1 MQSRNGQ
8 PSRPGG
14 TAGGGAVHAQPPNGQ
29 LTSENPQRPP
39 GTGDGGPAADDIQ
52 VVLPAAT
59 GQLPPDRPR
68 PPEPPGPPPPIPD
81 ELPRRHADPS
91 RPSVP
96 SRLSRPS
103 VPSRLSRPPPAA
115 PEAGPQGRPEP
126 PAPCVRPLPPELF
139 RPLWWQ
145 ERPGPAGQPQPQPSP
160 EPSQPEPSQPE
171 ASQPEAS
178 QPEASQPGP
187 RPSGQHPPAEPS
199 WVSVLAATMRL
210 WLRRRLGGVRRS
222 RPAWARWLAVLVAGL
237 VAAAVLAA
245 TATTVLSG
253 RGGQGAGPAAVA
265 RQRAAAWVAGQAS
278 PDTIVACDPAM
289 CAALQAHGVPA
300 GRLLVLTPARADPL
314 GSDLVVATAA
324 VRGQFGARLAG
335 VYAPVTVASFGSGTA
350 RIDVPVVA
358 PDAAAAYR
366 AALAADVRARA
377 AAGAQ
382 LLRNR
387 SVHISAAAR
396 PALADGEVDSRLLVV
411 LAALAHLHP
420 LDITGFGRPS
430 PGASA
435 GVPLRSADIAGAAP
449 PGPGTPV
456 SPRGLMTILQA
467 QRPPYLPSS
476 LAIVRTGPAG
486 AQDRV
491 PGPEPTRAAGIR
503 PLRQADAPPGSAPA
517 GARYQPRSRHSA
529 RCGRSAPSV
538 VSLPWPG

>member
-1 MQSRNGQ
+1 MPSRNGQ
-8 PSRPGG
+8 PSRPGS

-29 LTSENPQRPP
+29 LTSENPQQR
-39 GTGDGGPAADDIQ
+39 GGGGGPAADDIQ
-52 VVLPAAT
+52 VVVPAAA

-68 PPEPPGPPPPIPD
+68 PPEPPGPPPPVPD

-96 SRLSRPS
+96 SRLSRPPLA
-103 VPSRLSRPPPAA
+103 V
-115 PEAGPQGRPEP
+115 PEAGPPGRPGS

-145 ERPGPAGQPQPQPSP
+145 ERPGPAGQPRPQPSPEPSQPEASQP

-171 ASQPEAS
+171 AG
-178 QPEASQPGP
+178 QPGP
-187 RPSGQHPPAEPS
+187 RPSGQRPPTEPS
-199 WVSVLAATMRL
+199 WVSVLATTMRL

-222 RPAWARWLAVLVAGL
+222 RPARARWLVVLVAGL

-245 TATTVLSG
+245 TATTVLSR

-289 CAALQAHGVPA
+289 CAALQAHGVAA

-324 VRGQFGARLAG
+324 VRGQFAARLAG
-335 VYAPVTVASFGSGTA
+335 VYAPVTLASFGSGAA
-350 RIDVPVVA
+350 RIQVRVVA
-358 PDAAAAYR
+358 PDGATAYR
-366 AALAADVRARA
+366 AALAADARARA

-387 SVHISAAAR
+387 SVHVSAAAR
-396 PALADGEVDSRLLVV
+396 PALADGEVDPRLLVV
-411 LAALAHLHP
+411 LAALAGLRP

-430 PGASA
+430 QGAGA

-456 SPRGLMTILQA
+456 SLRRLMAILQA
-467 QRPPYLPSS
+467 QRPPYRPSS
-476 LAIVRTGPAG
+476 LAIVRMPPAG
-486 AQDRV
+486 PV
-491 PGPEPTRAAGIR
+491 
-503 PLRQADAPPGSAPA
+503 LRIGYP
-517 GARYQPRSRHSA
+517 
-529 RCGRSAPSV
+529 APSPLGLLA
-538 VSLPWPG
+538 SGG

>member
-14 TAGGGAVHAQPPNGQ
+14 TAGGAAVHAQPPNGQ
-29 LTSENPQRPP
+29 LTSENPQQPP
-39 GTGDGGPAADDIQ
+39 GPGDGGPAADEIQ

-96 SRLSRPS
+96 SRLSRP
-103 VPSRLSRPPPAA
+103 PLAA
-115 PEAGPQGRPEP
+115 PEAGPPGRPEP

-160 EPSQPEPSQPE
+160 APSQPEP
-171 ASQPEAS
+171 S

-187 RPSGQHPPAEPS
+187 RPSGQRPPAEPS

-222 RPAWARWLAVLVAGL
+222 RPARARWLVVLVAGL

-387 SVHISAAAR
+387 SVHVSAAAR
-396 PALADGEVDSRLLVV
+396 PALADGAVDSRLLVV

-486 AQDRV
+486 PV
-491 PGPEPTRAAGIR
+491 
-503 PLRQADAPPGSAPA
+503 LRIGYP
-517 GARYQPRSRHSA
+517 
-529 RCGRSAPSV
+529 APSPLGLLA
-538 VSLPWPG
+538 SGR